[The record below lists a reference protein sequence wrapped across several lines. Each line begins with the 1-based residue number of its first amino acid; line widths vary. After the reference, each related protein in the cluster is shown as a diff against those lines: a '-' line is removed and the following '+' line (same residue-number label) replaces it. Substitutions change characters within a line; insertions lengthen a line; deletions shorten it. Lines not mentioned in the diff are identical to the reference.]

1 MTASASYAAGT
12 DVEGSVLLVADFA
25 ARQPGSFLPAK
36 LAVARAVRDRL
47 GLQAIFVLPERAQR
61 RKWTS
66 QIADSGFR
74 LAFLPKQRWR
84 RPGALSRIA
93 RNGGA
98 RIVHSDFTWLDLDS
112 LYAGRRSGAGV
123 VWHVHNGLLG
133 YPIAQRASDI
143 VKARVLARACDAIVA
158 VSDQVGRDLRRRGF
172 PPGKVIVIKNAVEL
186 ERFRE
191 SDARKDETRRR
202 LGIDES
208 AFVIVSLCWPPARKG
223 ADVLVDAVSRLELDI
238 PNRPLAGVLV
248 GEPEPVERFLRNRLG
263 TLPNSISIIPP
274 VDDVVELFRAADVF
288 VSAAREEGFPYAVA
302 EAMACGLPVIGSDI
316 PGTSDFWAARRF
328 LSYPV
333 ESPGALAE
341 RLRELRDAD
350 PERRNQ
356 FGAENRRW
364 ALDHL
369 GIERYVDETIE
380 CYRRL
385 LDERFS

>member
-1 MTASASYAAGT
+1 VTASASYAPGT

-61 RKWTS
+61 RQWTS

-74 LAFLPKQRWR
+74 LAFLPKHRWR
-84 RPGALSRIA
+84 RPRALSRIA

-133 YPIAQRASDI
+133 YPIAQRASDV
-143 VKARVLARACDAIVA
+143 VKARVLARACDAIIA

-172 PPGKVIVIKNAVEL
+172 PAGKVIVIKNAVEL

-191 SDARKDETRRR
+191 SGARKDEPRRR
-202 LGIDES
+202 FGIDAS

-223 ADVLVDAVSRLELDI
+223 ADVLVDAASRLELDV
-238 PNRPLAGVLV
+238 PKRPLAGVLV
-248 GEPEPVERFLRNRLG
+248 GEPEPVERFLRNRFG
-263 TLPNSISIIPP
+263 TLPDSISIIPP

-316 PGTSDFWAARRF
+316 PGTSDFWAAPRF
-328 LSYPV
+328 LPYPV
-333 ESPGALAE
+333 ESPDALAD

-350 PERRNQ
+350 PDRRNQ

-380 CYRRL
+380 CYRRI

>member
-1 MTASASYAAGT
+1 VTASASYAPGT

-61 RKWTS
+61 RQWTS

-74 LAFLPKQRWR
+74 LAFLPKHRWR
-84 RPGALSRIA
+84 RSRALSRIA

-133 YPIAQRASDI
+133 YPIAQRASDV
-143 VKARVLARACDAIVA
+143 VKARVLARACDAIIA

-172 PPGKVIVIKNAVEL
+172 PAAKVIVIKNAVEL

-191 SDARKDETRRR
+191 SGARKDEPRRR
-202 LGIDES
+202 LGIDAS

-223 ADVLVDAVSRLELDI
+223 ADVLVDAVSRLELDV
-238 PNRPLAGVLV
+238 PKRPLAGILV
-248 GEPEPVERFLRNRLG
+248 GEPEPVERFLRNRFG
-263 TLPNSISIIPP
+263 TLPDSISIIPP

-316 PGTSDFWAARRF
+316 PGTSDFWAAPRF
-328 LSYPV
+328 LPYPV
-333 ESPGALAE
+333 ESPDALAD

-350 PERRNQ
+350 PHSRNQ

-364 ALDHL
+364 AFDHL